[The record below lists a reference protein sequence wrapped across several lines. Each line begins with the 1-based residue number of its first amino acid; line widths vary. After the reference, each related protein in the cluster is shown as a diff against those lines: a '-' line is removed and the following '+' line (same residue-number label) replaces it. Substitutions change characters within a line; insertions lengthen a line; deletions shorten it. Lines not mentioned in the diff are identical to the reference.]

1 MMKDNTALDLERR
14 ILHALVVTMV
24 AALAYFLV
32 SMFDRFDAR
41 FAEMGDSL
49 EQIED
54 ENKGRDA
61 KLAELVL
68 NIERRLATLE
78 AR

>member
-1 MMKDNTALDLERR
+1 MAGDSALDLERR

-41 FAEMGDSL
+41 IAEVGYSV
-49 EQIED
+49 EQLED
-54 ENKGRDA
+54 ENKERDA

-68 NIERRLATLE
+68 NIERRLSTLE

>member
-1 MMKDNTALDLERR
+1 MAGDAALDLERR
-14 ILHALVVTMV
+14 ILHALVVTML

-32 SMFDRFDAR
+32 SMFDRFDTR
-41 FAEMGDSL
+41 IAEVGYSV
-49 EQIED
+49 EQLED
-54 ENKGRDA
+54 ENKERDA

-68 NIERRLATLE
+68 NIERRLSTLE

>member
-1 MMKDNTALDLERR
+1 MRDNIALDLERR

-24 AALAYFLV
+24 AALAFFLV
-32 SMFDRFDAR
+32 SMFDRFDTR
-41 FAEMGDSL
+41 ISEVDDSV
-49 EQIED
+49 EQLED
-54 ENKGRDA
+54 ENKERDA